1 MTALACAGC
10 GRAVADDA
18 PWPFTCPDAGD
29 GRDHVVARAAA
40 PAWPVLDGA
49 PAGNPFV
56 RYRALTY
63 PWQLARARGLGDD
76 GYLALVAEL
85 DRAVARVD
93 GRGFAITPYRSVT
106 DAGGRA
112 IHAKD
117 ETGHV
122 AGSHKARHLFGLA
135 LWLTVA
141 ERTGLVGAPDRRRP
155 LAIASCGN
163 AALAAAVVAR
173 ALDWPLTVF
182 VPPSADPPV
191 IARLTALGATLVV
204 CPRRA
209 EDPPG
214 DPCFHR
220 FTEAIAAGAVPFSCQ
235 GSANGLTV
243 DGGVTLGLEL
253 AEQDAALGLGRL
265 DHVAIQVGG
274 GALASAVAL
283 GLTWAARARGGAPP
297 AVHPVQTAAC
307 FPLVRAWR
315 RIARALAAQ
324 LEAPVA
330 PAADDAGP
338 GVDADADAATAR
350 WLAAHAPAAAIAAAL
365 TEAATHRAAYM
376 WPWETAPH
384 SVASGILD
392 DETYDWLAIVRA
404 TLATGGWPIVVD
416 EAALLAARGAAHAA
430 GVQASATGAA
440 GLAGVAALSVLTD
453 PPPATARIAA
463 LLTGVER

>member
-18 PWPFTCPDAGD
+18 PWPFTCPAAGD
-29 GRDHVVARAAA
+29 GRDHVVARRAA

-49 PAGNPFV
+49 PAGHPFA

-63 PWQLARARGLGDD
+63 PWQLARARGLDD
-76 GYLALVAEL
+76 DAYLALVADL
-85 DRAVARVD
+85 DRAVAEVD
-93 GRGFAITPYRSVT
+93 GRGFAITPYRPVA
-106 DAGGRA
+106 DARGRVVL
-112 IHAKD
+112 AKD

-141 ERTGLVGAPDRRRP
+141 ERTGLAGAPDRRRP

-173 ALDWPLTVF
+173 ALAWPLRVF

-191 IARLTALGATLVV
+191 VARLTALGAELVV

-209 EDPPG
+209 DDPPG

-220 FTEAIAAGAVPFSCQ
+220 FTAALADGAIPFSCQ
-235 GSANGLTV
+235 GSANGLTI

-253 AEQDAALGLGRL
+253 AEQDAALGAGRL

-283 GLTWAARARGGAPP
+283 GLTWAARARGAIAP
-297 AVHPVQTAAC
+297 ALHPVQTAAC

-315 RIARALAAQ
+315 RIARRLAAT
-324 LEAPVA
+324 LGAPVA
-330 PAADDAGP
+330 PADDHAGP
-338 GVDADADAATAR
+338 GVDGDRDAATAR
-350 WLAAHAPAAAIAAAL
+350 WLAVHAPAAALAEAL
-365 TEAATHRAAYM
+365 AEAATRRAAYM

-404 TLATGGWPIVVD
+404 TLTTGGWPVLVD
-416 EAALLAARGAAHAA
+416 EDDLVAARTAAHAA
-430 GVQASATGAA
+430 GVAASATGAA
-440 GLAGVAALSVLTD
+440 GLAGVAALSALPD
-453 PPPATARIAA
+453 PPPAAARIAA

>member
-1 MTALACAGC
+1 VTALACAGC

-163 AALAAAVVAR
+163 AALAAA
-173 ALDWPLTVF
+173 
-182 VPPSADPPV
+182 
-191 IARLTALGATLVV
+191 
-204 CPRRA
+204 
-209 EDPPG
+209 
-214 DPCFHR
+214 
-220 FTEAIAAGAVPFSCQ
+220 
-235 GSANGLTV
+235 
-243 DGGVTLGLEL
+243 
-253 AEQDAALGLGRL
+253 
-265 DHVAIQVGG
+265 GG
-274 GALASAVAL
+274 GP
-283 GLTWAARARGGAPP
+283 RPR
-297 AVHPVQTAAC
+297 
-307 FPLVRAWR
+307 
-315 RIARALAAQ
+315 
-324 LEAPVA
+324 
-330 PAADDAGP
+330 
-338 GVDADADAATAR
+338 
-350 WLAAHAPAAAIAAAL
+350 LAAHGV
-365 TEAATHRAAYM
+365 RAA
-376 WPWETAPH
+376 
-384 SVASGILD
+384 VG
-392 DETYDWLAIVRA
+392 
-404 TLATGGWPIVVD
+404 
-416 EAALLAARGAAHAA
+416 
-430 GVQASATGAA
+430 
-440 GLAGVAALSVLTD
+440 
-453 PPPATARIAA
+453 
-463 LLTGVER
+463 